1 MKRKKLTVYDYLKC
15 KGKRQLSVLF
25 VHNVEEARA
34 AEEAGIDMIC
44 TSHDAPQ
51 FGVYTTFEDLKRI
64 REAAPSCFM
73 QSGGAV
79 AVASEYEA
87 MKLSHKYMNIGADV
101 IYGGNWS
108 NKWVRALRAENIPI
122 NSHVGLIPGKA
133 TWIGGYRAIG
143 KTAEEAYEL
152 FQKFK
157 RLEDAGAFSA
167 ECEVIPENVMGE
179 ISKRT
184 DIVTVSLGSGK
195 NADVMYLFM
204 EDICGDTE
212 NPPRHSKAY
221 GNLLKLRNEI
231 KLERVKALKAFK
243 KDSMN
248 GKFPG
253 KKQSSNLDKTQ
264 FEKFLD
270 QLD

>member
-1 MKRKKLTVYDYLKC
+1 MKNIYTWAAQPAKRTLTVADLKAA
-15 KGKRQLSVLF
+15 KGKKKFTQVTANS
-25 VHNVEEARA
+25 NEEADA
-34 AEEAGIDMIC
+34 AEKAGFDMIIC
-44 TSHDAPQ
+44 QAKNVLKVREGSEHLFLTASLILNEY
-51 FGVYTTFEDLKRI
+51 VTNEDIMR
-64 REAAPSCFM
+64 
-73 QSGGAV
+73 GAFK
-79 AVASEYEA
+79 ALE
-87 MKLSHKYMNIGADV
+87 NGADAV
-101 IYGGNWS
+101 MTPRSMEVVEMLTKEDIPVMGHLGLVPRKSTSVGGM
-108 NKWVRALRAENIPI
+108 
-122 NSHVGLIPGKA
+122 
-133 TWIGGYRAIG
+133 RAIG
-143 KTAEEAYEL
+143 KTSKEAFEL

-184 DIVTVSLGSGK
+184 NIVTVSLGAGR

-212 NPPRHSKAY
+212 NLPRHSKTY

-231 KLERVKALKAFK
+231 KLERIRALKAFK
-243 KDSMN
+243 KDSMS

-253 KKQSSNLDKTQ
+253 KKQSSNLDKIQ
-264 FEKFLD
+264 FEEFLN